1 MRTAAGRACVQAAEA
16 GAVVVRSAHRARAE
30 RGFGVDLKGPI
41 DLVTAVDHAAETA
54 IVDCLQRLQ
63 PSVPILA
70 EERGVVSGSKT
81 GCRFIVDPLD
91 GTTNFAHGFPVF
103 AVSIA
108 YEEGGQVV
116 AGAVLDPVR
125 EELFTAE
132 AGGGA
137 HLNGT
142 PIRVSPTNRMQ
153 HALLATGFPY
163 SREAM
168 ERALELFVRIMRRA
182 RAVRRA
188 GSAALDLCCVAAGR
202 LDAFW
207 EETLRA
213 WDTAAGEVIVREA
226 GGLVTDFEGRPFTNG
241 GPDIAVSNGRL
252 HPALLEI
259 LREAREAERLAEP
272 VTVSGPGSRA

>member
-1 MRTAAGRACVQAAEA
+1 MKTAAGRACVEAAEV
-16 GAVVVRSAHRARAE
+16 GAEVIRQAHRE
-30 RGFGVDLKGPI
+30 RPEGGFGVNLKGPI
-41 DLVTAVDHAAETA
+41 DLVTAVDEAAETA
-54 IVDCLQRLQ
+54 IVECLQRLQ

-70 EERGVVSGSKT
+70 EERGAIGGTKT

-108 YEEGGQVV
+108 YEEGTEVV

-132 AGGGA
+132 AKAGA
-137 HLNGT
+137 YLNGD
-142 PIRVSPTNRMQ
+142 PIRVSVTSDMQ
-153 HALLATGFPY
+153 SALLATGFPY

-168 ERALELFVRIMRRA
+168 DRALDLFVRIMRRA

-188 GSAALDLCCVAAGR
+188 GSAALDLCSVAAGR

-226 GGLVTDFEGRPFTNG
+226 GGQVTDFDGGPFRNG
-241 GPDIAVSNGRL
+241 GPNIAVSNGRL

-259 LREAREAERLAEP
+259 LREARGA
-272 VTVSGPGSRA
+272 

>member
-1 MRTAAGRACVQAAEA
+1 MRSPAGRACVQAAEA
-16 GAVVVRSAHRARAE
+16 GADVVRSAHRARAE

-54 IVDCLQRLQ
+54 IVECLQRLQ

-70 EERGVVSGSKT
+70 EERGAIGGSKT

-108 YEEGGQVV
+108 YEEGGEVV

-137 HLNGT
+137 HLNGV
-142 PIRVSPTNRMQ
+142 PIRVSRTTRME

-168 ERALELFVRIMRRA
+168 ERALDLFVRIMRRV

-188 GSAALDLCCVAAGR
+188 GSAALDLCSVAAGR

-226 GGLVTDFEGRPFTNG
+226 GGLVSDFEGGPFTNG
-241 GPDIAVSNGRL
+241 GPNIAVSNGPL

-259 LREAREAERLAEP
+259 LAEAQVAEP
-272 VTVSGPGSRA
+272 LTESAAPSGPAGRG

>member
-1 MRTAAGRACVQAAEA
+1 MKTGAGRACVEAARA
-16 GAVVVRSAHRARAE
+16 GAAVIREAHRRRTE
-30 RGFGVDLKGPI
+30 RSLDVNLKGPI

-54 IVDCLQRLQ
+54 IIECLQRFD
-63 PSVPILA
+63 PAVPILA
-70 EERGVVSGSKT
+70 EERGVVGGTKT

-108 YEEGGQVV
+108 YEEDGEVI

-125 EELFTAE
+125 EELFTSE
-132 AGGGA
+132 ANGGA
-137 HLNGT
+137 HLNGAR
-142 PIRVSPTNRMQ
+142 IRVSPTRDLQ
-153 HALLATGFPY
+153 HALLGTGFPY

-168 ERALELFVRIMRRA
+168 DRALALFVRIMRRA

-188 GSAALDLCCVAAGR
+188 GSAALDLCSLAAGR

-213 WDTAAGEVIVREA
+213 WDTAAGELIVREA
-226 GGLVTDFEGRPFTNG
+226 GGTVTDFDGGRFTNG
-241 GPDIAVSNGRL
+241 GPNIAASNGPL

-259 LREAREAERLAEP
+259 LADARQPAPLAAESSDR
-272 VTVSGPGSRA
+272 

>member
-1 MRTAAGRACVQAAEA
+1 MRTAAGRACVEAAEV
-16 GAVVVRSAHRARAE
+16 GAEVIRQAHRE
-30 RGFGVDLKGPI
+30 RPEGGFGVNLKGPI
-41 DLVTAVDHAAETA
+41 DLVTAVDQAAETA
-54 IVDCLQRLQ
+54 IVECLQRLQ

-70 EERGVVSGSKT
+70 EESGAIRGTKT

-108 YEEGGQVV
+108 YEEGTEVV

-132 AGGGA
+132 AKAGA
-137 HLNGT
+137 YLNGD
-142 PIRVSPTNRMQ
+142 PIRVSVTSDMQ
-153 HALLATGFPY
+153 SALLATGFPY

-168 ERALELFVRIMRRA
+168 DRALDLFVRIMRRA

-188 GSAALDLCCVAAGR
+188 GSAALDLCSVAAGR

-226 GGLVTDFEGRPFTNG
+226 GGQVTDFDGNPFRNG
-241 GPDIAVSNGRL
+241 GPHIAVSNGRL
-252 HPALLEI
+252 HAALLEI
-259 LREAREAERLAEP
+259 LREAREA
-272 VTVSGPGSRA
+272 

>member
-1 MRTAAGRACVQAAEA
+1 MKTASGRACVEAAQA
-16 GAVVVRSAHRARAE
+16 GAAVIRDAHRSRAG
-30 RGFGVDLKGPI
+30 RDFGLDLKGPI
-41 DLVTAVDHAAETA
+41 DVVTAVDHAAEAA

-63 PSVPILA
+63 PAAPILA
-70 EERGVVSGSKT
+70 EERGLVGGSRDD
-81 GCRFIVDPLD
+81 CRFIVDPLD

-108 YEEGGQVV
+108 FEERGEVI

-137 HLNGT
+137 YLNDA
-142 PIRVSPTNRMQ
+142 PIRVSATSRIHN
-153 HALLATGFPY
+153 ALLATGFPY

-168 ERALELFVRIMRRA
+168 DRALDLFVRIMRRA

-188 GSAALDLCCVAAGR
+188 GSAALDLCSVAAGR

-226 GGLVTDFEGRPFTNG
+226 GGLVTDFEGNRFTNG
-241 GPDIAVSNGRL
+241 GPNIAVSNGPL
-252 HPALLEI
+252 HPPLLEI
-259 LREAREAERLAEP
+259 LAEAREAMLTEGAA
-272 VTVSGPGSRA
+272 TSR